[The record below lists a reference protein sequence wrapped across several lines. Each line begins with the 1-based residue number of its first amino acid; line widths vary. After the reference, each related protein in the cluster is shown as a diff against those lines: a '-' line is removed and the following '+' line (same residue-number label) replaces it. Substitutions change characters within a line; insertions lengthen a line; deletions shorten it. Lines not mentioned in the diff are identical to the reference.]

1 VNIFELLIVFL
12 LALLYVVLASIN
24 HKLGRVARS
33 LESLSLT
40 SRNIMGITVDE
51 LTRPVAKV
59 ERPINRN

>member
-1 VNIFELLIVFL
+1 MNIFELLIVFL